1 MWRKLRN
8 RRQVEQT
15 SKEST
20 LAANF
25 YQRSR
30 IQWKRLLVA
39 HQTIQFSAPEERT
52 DATNKRVRNKIL
64 LAIPDNEFWVVR
76 PHLEGV
82 ALDSHKIL
90 HEAHEVLQYAYF
102 PNDGLLS
109 LVVVLAEGKTV
120 EAGIVGKEGLVGIP
134 ALAGLDRS
142 PLREVVQITGDGLR
156 MPVSSLTE
164 LLGEAKQLRHEMERF
179 AVLLGLQMA
188 QTAGC
193 NRLHGVEQRLA
204 RWLLMAQDRVSSALL
219 PITHDFLATMLGT
232 DRPSVSLAAGTLQ
245 KAKVI
250 EYNRGSVRIL
260 NRAELERI
268 SCECYGVIRRYT
280 NEM

>member
-1 MWRKLRN
+1 M
-8 RRQVEQT
+8 
-15 SKEST
+15 
-20 LAANF
+20 
-25 YQRSR
+25 
-30 IQWKRLLVA
+30 A
-39 HQTIQFSAPEERT
+39 HQTVQFSAPDERT
-52 DATNKRVRNKIL
+52 DATNNRVKNRIL
-64 LAIPDNEFWVVR
+64 LSIPDNEFWAMR
-76 PHLEGV
+76 PHLEVV
-82 ALDSHKIL
+82 ALDSHNIL
-90 HEAHEVLQYAYF
+90 HESHEVVQHAYF

-134 ALAGLDRS
+134 ALAGLSRS

-156 MPVSSLTE
+156 IPVSRLME
-164 LLGEAKQLRHEMERF
+164 LLGETPQLRHQMERF
-179 AVLLGLQMA
+179 SVLLGLQMA

-204 RWLLMAQDRVSSALL
+204 RWLLMAQDRVSSASL

-245 KAKVI
+245 KANVI

-260 NRAELERI
+260 NRAELEQI

-280 NEM
+280 DEA